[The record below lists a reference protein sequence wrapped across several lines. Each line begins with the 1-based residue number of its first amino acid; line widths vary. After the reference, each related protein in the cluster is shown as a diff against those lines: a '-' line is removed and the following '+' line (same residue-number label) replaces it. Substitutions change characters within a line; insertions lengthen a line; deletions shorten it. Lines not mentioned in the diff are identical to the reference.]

1 MALTIR
7 PATGADAGALLAL
20 DQSTWGPGV
29 SPGEGPTRIPPER
42 LPDTL
47 VAELDGAVAGY
58 VQLGR
63 PTPLPA
69 NAHVLE
75 IQGLAV
81 DPRRRGGGVGRAL
94 VDAAAREAAT
104 RGARRLR
111 LRVLAPNAA
120 ARRLYAACGF
130 VEEGILRE
138 EFLLAGRYVDDVL
151 MARRLDGSS

>member
-1 MALTIR
+1 MPPTIR
-7 PATGADAGALLAL
+7 PATGEDAGALLAL
-20 DQSTWGPGV
+20 DEATWGADV
-29 SPGEGPTRIPPER
+29 SPGERPTGIPPER

-47 VAELDGAVAGY
+47 VAEVDGAVAGY

-63 PTPLPA
+63 PTPLA
-69 NAHVLE
+69 SNAHVLE

-81 DPRRRGGGVGRAL
+81 DPRRRGRGLGRAL
-94 VDAAAREAAT
+94 VEAAAREAAA
-104 RGARRLR
+104 RGARRLT

-130 VEEGILRE
+130 VEEGVLGE

-151 MARRLDGSS
+151 MARRLDGPG